1 MSVEPTPPTEPRTAA
16 NPKPAKPPKAD
27 PGAAA
32 SEVGEER
39 PDAKPDPEAAA
50 RKVGSRSTEK
60 RPKAGSTADAAPPA
74 AAATPAAA
82 APPAPSPDPKANPE
96 AASRK
101 VGGRSTEKRPKGGST
116 ADAAPPPAPA
126 GDEADGKADDKGKK
140 KKGATSR
147 PGARKPGAPP
157 RPATT
162 SLGLIIF
169 CAAGI
174 LGAGGGVYL
183 ATRDGEP
190 EPAPPP
196 VAPPV
201 PTISLAPKTEAP
213 PPEPEPAPPPRATGH
228 DPTEEI
234 ENLLAAGRER
244 AAMDLLVEKRP
255 PKEIS
260 ARLRAR
266 ILEQSK
272 ETLEKTAPTLRALV
286 EKGQDPEQRLTRLRM
301 RLPASMEGDVDAL
314 AAELRAAANLAALK
328 RERTDE
334 AGAQVGSGEGEEE
347 EPVPVG
353 PLAGRPRR
361 PGQPEPRPESPPEEP
376 ARPEPEPE
384 PSPSEPAP
392 EPEPSRPE
400 PTPEPEPAASSGEP
414 ASSDDDRIISDALK
428 ERLHAYHNVRDGV
441 LDVTYQ
447 FSDVGEA
454 QDFQGRGWDKF
465 EINKVNGMA
474 DGHLS
479 GPVDLELG
487 AGSRGLGVLTHVV
500 DLAGDFEVDVTLWTA
515 VSGQLSEVVFLCG
528 KQIGVR
534 WGGQLV
540 QVKKGGGVKP
550 LGPETDRICYKAE
563 SEVSVKMTRR
573 GDTLEV
579 KLNGTRVAQ
588 KAFKPGELDG
598 PFGLFAGNVRI
609 VITSLRI
616 KGKVDMRKL

>member
-1 MSVEPTPPTEPRTAA
+1 MSVEPTPPAPPKEPKTAA
-16 NPKPAKPPKAD
+16 HPKPAKPA
-27 PGAAA
+27 
-32 SEVGEER
+32 E
-39 PDAKPDPEAAA
+39 AKPNPEAAA

-60 RPKAGSTADAAPPA
+60 RPKAGSTAGAAAPAASATPAAPAASPATSPDAPKPDPA
-74 AAATPAAA
+74 AAA
-82 APPAPSPDPKANPE
+82 
-96 AASRK
+96 RK
-101 VGGRSTEKRPKGGST
+101 VGSRSTEKRPKAGST
-116 ADAAPPPAPA
+116 PDAAAPAP
-126 GDEADGKADDKGKK
+126 DKADKADDKGKK
-140 KKGATSR
+140 KGTTSR
-147 PGARKPGAPP
+147 PGAKKPGRPP
-157 RPATT
+157 RSSSAGT
-162 SLGLIIF
+162 LGLVVL
-169 CAAGI
+169 CVAGL

-183 ATRDGEP
+183 ATRDPEP
-190 EPAPPP
+190 DPAPPP
-196 VAPPV
+196 VVASPP
-201 PTISLAPKTEAP
+201 ISLAPRTETA
-213 PPEPEPAPPPRATGH
+213 PPEPEPAPPPRATGQ
-228 DPTEEI
+228 DPTEEV

-255 PKEIS
+255 AKEVS

-314 AAELRAAANLAALK
+314 AAELRAVANLAALK
-328 RERTDE
+328 REKTAE
-334 AGAQVGSGEGEEE
+334 AGATPELSDEDE
-347 EPVPVG
+347 EPIPVG

-361 PGQPEPRPESPPEEP
+361 PGQPEPRPESPPE
-376 ARPEPEPE
+376 PE
-384 PSPSEPAP
+384 PSA
-392 EPEPSRPE
+392 PEPSRPE
-400 PTPEPEPAASSGEP
+400 PRPEPASEPAPTRPEPTPEPGPAASSGEP
-414 ASSDDDRIISDALK
+414 ADDTDKIISDALK
-428 ERLHAYHNVRDGV
+428 ERLHAHHSVHDGV
-441 LDVTYQ
+441 MDVSYQ
-447 FSDVGEA
+447 FSDTGEA

-465 EINKVNGMA
+465 EINKVNGVA

-500 DLAGDFEVDVTLWTA
+500 DLAGDFEIDVTLWTA
-515 VSGQLSEVVFLCG
+515 VSGQLSEVVLLCG
-528 KQIGVR
+528 KQVGVR

-563 SEVSVKMTRR
+563 SEVSVKMIRR

-588 KAFKPGELDG
+588 RAFKPGELDG

-616 KGKVDMRKL
+616 KGKVDARKL